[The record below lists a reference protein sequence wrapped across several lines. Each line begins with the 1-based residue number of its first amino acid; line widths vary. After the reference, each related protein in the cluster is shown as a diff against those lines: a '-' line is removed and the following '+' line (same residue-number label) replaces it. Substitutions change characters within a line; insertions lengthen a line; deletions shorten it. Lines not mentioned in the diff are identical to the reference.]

1 MLSKFYEY
9 KIEFFDV
16 DSMDVM
22 WHGNYIRYLESV
34 RCAMLDDIG
43 CGIVFGALAAVPHS
57 VQRHFGTVGS
67 GKYQLLGNYSV
78 AAACTGEAGSL

>member
-1 MLSKFYEY
+1 MEEFNNDDNKKINKTKVLTNALS
-9 KIEFFDV
+9 
-16 DSMDVM
+16 
-22 WHGNYIRYLESV
+22 
-34 RCAMLDDIG
+34 IG
-43 CGIVFGALAAVPHS
+43 GGIVFGALAAVPHS